1 MANRGSATGNLPTFE
16 DEDEACRF
24 ARDDGNADRR
34 FWVDILDQT
43 QFKFR
48 VQEKREA
55 LGLREGIKEI
65 PKDSFFGSLAL
76 SAEKV

>member
-16 DEDEACRF
+16 DEDEEACRF

-55 LGLREGIKEI
+55 LELRER
-65 PKDSFFGSLAL
+65 
-76 SAEKV
+76 V